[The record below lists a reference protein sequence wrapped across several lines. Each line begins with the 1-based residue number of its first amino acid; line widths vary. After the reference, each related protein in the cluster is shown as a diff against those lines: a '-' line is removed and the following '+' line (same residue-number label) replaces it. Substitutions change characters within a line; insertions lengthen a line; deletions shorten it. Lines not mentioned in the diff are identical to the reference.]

1 MEEDGADVRRFDD
14 NLERGGYR
22 ASADVHMFIPAIAA
36 AILLVLV
43 VTAFVIVAKQDI
55 AARRAVN
62 AADSVIAAT
71 ETEIP

>member
-1 MEEDGADVRRFDD
+1 MKRFDD
-14 NLERGGYR
+14 NLDRGGYR

-55 AARRAVN
+55 AGHRAAES
-62 AADSVIAAT
+62 AAVAT
-71 ETEIP
+71 EAETLQMQ